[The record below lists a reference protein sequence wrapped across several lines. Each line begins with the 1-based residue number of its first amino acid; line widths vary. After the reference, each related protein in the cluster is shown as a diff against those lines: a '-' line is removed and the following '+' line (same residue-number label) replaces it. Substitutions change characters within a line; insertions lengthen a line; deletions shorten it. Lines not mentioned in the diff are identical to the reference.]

1 MCAVVSVV
9 TPQWIKEVLASYQDD
24 PAALS
29 MLTKLSIDPTAVP
42 NFTLVDG
49 ILKFKNRIWVGA
61 DVSLQNKLLAACHSS
76 ALGGHS
82 RVPITYMRMK
92 KLFAWKGMKSAVH
105 QFVTSCLT
113 CQQAKPDRS
122 KLPGLLQPLEVPT
135 QAWQIISLD
144 FVERLPMSGHANC
157 ILVVIDSFTKYG
169 HFLPLHHPFTATSV
183 AKLFMNNVYRLHGLP
198 SAIVSDRDRIFTS
211 KFWSELFLLADVSL
225 QLSSSYHPQSDG
237 QTERLN
243 QTMET
248 FLRCFANACP
258 SKWVEWIA
266 LAEYWYNSC
275 FHSAINRSP
284 FEALYGYAPKHFG
297 IQPAD
302 AVQHTDL
309 ASWIQDRMVMTS
321 LIKLHLTRSKDRMK
335 RQADKKRSERVF
347 AVGDMVFL
355 KLRPY
360 IQSSLAPRSNQK
372 LAFKFFGPFEVIAR
386 VGQVAYKL
394 KLPASSSIH
403 PVFHVSQLKKMAPG
417 TQVIS
422 NLPSD
427 IDLPRVPVKILQRRV
442 INRDLLSVPQVLVQ
456 WCEWPA
462 SMATWEDLESLQ
474 QRFPCAPAW
483 GQAGLQEP
491 GMLPASMGQDVA
503 HGPAELTCVCME
515 MNGPSSSIACVHIVG
530 LSPCKP
536 FPAIDAEE
544 AGEETISFINTT
556 LTLHLS
562 SSSRWPLWPTGIPG
576 SCRFPFFDSCSSF
589 STTPLLTLV

>member
-1 MCAVVSVV
+1 MCVAVSVV

-29 MLTKLSIDPTAVP
+29 MLTKLSIDPTVVP

-82 RVPITYMRMK
+82 EVPVTYMRMK
-92 KLFAWKGMKSAVH
+92 KLFAWKGMKYAVH

-144 FVERLPMSGHANC
+144 LVEGLPMSGHANC

-169 HFLPLHHPFTATSV
+169 HFLLLHHPFTAASV

-198 SAIVSDRDRIFTS
+198 SAIVLDRDRIFTS
-211 KFWSELFLLADVSL
+211 KFWSELFRLGDVSL

-266 LAEYWYNSC
+266 LAEYWYNNC
-275 FHSAINRSP
+275 FHSAINRSQ

-335 RQADKKRSERVF
+335 RQADKKRSKRVF

-355 KLRPY
+355 KLQPY

-386 VGQVAYKL
+386 VGPVAYKL
-394 KLPASSSIH
+394 RLPASSSIH
-403 PVFHVSQLKKMAPG
+403 PSATTAANATAHWYQPAP
-417 TQVIS
+417 QPPPP
-422 NLPSD
+422 LRRPS
-427 IDLPRVPVKILQRRV
+427 L
-442 INRDLLSVPQVLVQ
+442 
-456 WCEWPA
+456 CGGGGGG
-462 SMATWEDLESLQ
+462 
-474 QRFPCAPAW
+474 C
-483 GQAGLQEP
+483 
-491 GMLPASMGQDVA
+491 
-503 HGPAELTCVCME
+503 GPTRTFME
-515 MNGPSSSIACVHIVG
+515 
-530 LSPCKP
+530 
-536 FPAIDAEE
+536 
-544 AGEETISFINTT
+544 
-556 LTLHLS
+556 
-562 SSSRWPLWPTGIPG
+562 
-576 SCRFPFFDSCSSF
+576 
-589 STTPLLTLV
+589 STTPLLLEMVMLRMLGEIRSYILPLPVPSRRELRLRRPRVPATATVAAATRRWHWQRHANRSGTSG